1 MDRRPSGG
9 RRDRSLCDVSVALAL
24 LSSLLWGSADFLGGT
39 VSRRRAAVLVVGASQ
54 LAGLVAIALV
64 ALATGAVR
72 DPTGYLPW
80 AVLAGLAGL
89 VGLVCFYAALAAG
102 TMGVVSPIAALGV
115 VVPVAIGLARGERPG
130 LVQLV
135 GIVLAVLGVVLAS
148 GPELSGRAGAR
159 PLVLAGVAAV
169 GFGLALLFIAEG
181 ARSSTLMTLV
191 TMRVTSVG
199 VLSVALVVA
208 LAAGLAT
215 GDRLRLDRR
224 DVALVAVVGVG
235 DVAANLAFGLAST
248 RGLVSVVAVLGSLYP
263 VVTVLLA
270 RLLHGERMATVQT
283 LGVSGALGGVAMIA
297 AG

>member
-1 MDRRPSGG
+1 
-9 RRDRSLCDVSVALAL
+9 VAVLLAL

-39 VSRRRAAVLVVGASQ
+39 VSRRRPATLVVGASQ
-54 LAGLVAIALV
+54 LAGLVAVTAV
-64 ALATGAVR
+64 AAAWGAFG
-72 DPTGYLPW
+72 DDTGYLPW
-80 AVLAGLAGL
+80 AVLSGLAGM

-115 VVPVAIGLARGERPG
+115 VVPVLVGLARGERPG
-130 LVQLV
+130 AVQLV
-135 GIVLAVLGVVLAS
+135 GIAIAVVGVVLAS

-159 PLVLAGVAAV
+159 PLVLALVAAA

-191 TMRVTSVG
+191 TMRVTSVS
-199 VLSVALVVA
+199 VLAVAVLVALRRRM
-208 LAAGLAT
+208 
-215 GDRLRLDRR
+215 DRGQLRLDRR
-224 DVALVAVVGVG
+224 DLWLVAVVGVG
-235 DVAANLAFGLAST
+235 DVAANLTYGLAST

-270 RLLHGERMATVQT
+270 RFVHGERLGAAQT
-283 LGVSGALGGVAMIA
+283 AGVAGALGGVGLIA